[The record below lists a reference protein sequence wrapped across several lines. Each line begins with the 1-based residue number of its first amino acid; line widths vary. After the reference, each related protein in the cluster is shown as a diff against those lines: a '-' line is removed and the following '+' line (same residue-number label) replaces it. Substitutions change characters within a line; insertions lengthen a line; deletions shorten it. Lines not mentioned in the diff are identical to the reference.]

1 LFQELYLNN
10 VMKLTIELIGGL
22 GNQLFQ
28 LAALESI
35 AKQTSKQFF
44 INTLKSKYTLHS
56 TEQYFT
62 TIFKNWSK
70 FYESNPTIPLKESS
84 EIYLKINN
92 SIFFSYCLYGFFQD
106 YKYVELIKSSFIPR
120 LLFNESIL
128 LKYPEINNCIFVHV
142 RGGDFLYISDF
153 KVDLENYYTKCFE
166 LCKDYPIIVFTN
178 DISHTNTILKG
189 KTYTIVNESEI
200 DTLYLMTKCK
210 GGVLSTS
217 TFAWWGAYLTPNRPI
232 YVPSYWNKNAD
243 IKKLYLPE
251 WTIID
256 I

>member
-1 LFQELYLNN
+1 
-10 VMKLTIELIGGL
+10 MKLTIKLIGGL

-35 AKQTSKQFF
+35 AKQTGKQFF
-44 INTLKSKYTLHS
+44 IHTLKSNFFINGKDTIHS

-62 TIFKNWSK
+62 TIFKNWRL
-70 FYESNPTIPLKESS
+70 FYKSHPILLLEESS
-84 EIYLKINN
+84 KMYSKINKFE
-92 SIFFSYCLYGFFQD
+92 FFSYCLQGFFQD

-120 LLFNESIL
+120 LSFNESIL
-128 LKYPEINNCIFVHV
+128 LKYPEITSSIFVHV
-142 RGGDFLYISDF
+142 RGLDFLYLSDF

-166 LCKDYPIIVFTN
+166 LCKDFPIVVFTN
-178 DISHTNTILKG
+178 DISHANTILKG
-189 KTYTIVNESEI
+189 KTYTIVNESEV
-200 DTLYLMTKCK
+200 DTLYLMSKCK

-232 YVPSYWNKNAD
+232 YVPSYWNTSAD

-251 WTIID
+251 WTIIH

>member
-1 LFQELYLNN
+1 
-10 VMKLTIELIGGL
+10 MKLTIKLVGGL

-35 AKQTSKQFF
+35 AKQTGKKFF
-44 INTLKSKYTLHS
+44 ICSLETKYTLHS
-56 TEQYFT
+56 KEELFSS
-62 TIFKNWSK
+62 IFKNWCK
-70 FYESNPTIPLKESS
+70 FYQSNPIIIVDESP
-84 EIYLKINN
+84 EIYSKINKLT
-92 SIFFSYCLYGFFQD
+92 IFNYCLRGFFQD

-120 LLFNESIL
+120 LSFNESIF
-128 LKYPEINNCIFVHV
+128 LKYPEISSSIFVHV
-142 RGGDFLYISDF
+142 RGGDFLYLSDF

-166 LCKDYPIIVFTN
+166 LCKDYPIVVFTN

-189 KTYTIVNESEI
+189 KIYTIVNESEI
-200 DTLYLMTKCK
+200 DTLYLMTKCR

-232 YVPSYWNKNAD
+232 YVPSYWNKSAD
-243 IKKLYLPE
+243 IRKLYLPE
-251 WTIID
+251 WTIVD

>member
-1 LFQELYLNN
+1 
-10 VMKLTIELIGGL
+10 MKLTIKLIGGL

-35 AKQTSKQFF
+35 AKQGGKEFF
-44 INTLKSKYTLHS
+44 IHTLKSNFFVNGKDTVHS

-62 TIFKNWSK
+62 TIFKNWCN
-70 FYESNPTIPLKESS
+70 FYRQNSFVIIRESS
-84 EIYLKINN
+84 EICSKINKLT
-92 SIFFSYCLYGFFQD
+92 FFNYCLQGYFQD
-106 YKYVELIKSSFIPR
+106 YTYIELIKSSFIPR

-128 LKYPEINNCIFVHV
+128 LKYPEISSSIFVHV
-142 RGGDFLYISDF
+142 RGLDFLYLSDF

-166 LCKDYPIIVFTN
+166 LCKDFPIVVFTN

-189 KTYTIVNESEI
+189 KIYTIVNESEV
-200 DTLYLMTKCK
+200 DTLYLMSKCK
-210 GGVLSTS
+210 GGILSTS

-232 YVPSYWNKNAD
+232 YVPSYWNKSAD

-251 WTIID
+251 WTIVD
-256 I
+256 V